1 MPGRALISSMGCC
14 PVNLQVPTE
23 DGDRK
28 PVGGTKMDKD
38 LLARTIQQ
46 LRSGVIHK
54 QVVSGREF
62 KGRPF
67 NSKPKVVHFKVRLLG
82 SWVTE
87 VRVTAPGSWVAED
100 GVPAPGLAL
109 AAGVTRLFSREG
121 Q

>member
-1 MPGRALISSMGCC
+1 MGSPVPGQALLSSVGCC
-14 PVNLQVPTE
+14 PVNPQVATE

-38 LLARTIQQ
+38 LLARTIQR

-54 QVVSGREF
+54 QVASGREF

-67 NSKPKVVHFKVRLLG
+67 NSKPEVVHFKVSPLG
-82 SWVTE
+82 SWVTGG
-87 VRVTAPGSWVAED
+87 RAM
-100 GVPAPGLAL
+100 APGLTV
-109 AAGVTRLFSREG
+109 AAGVTRLLSCEG